1 MSRMTNDHH
10 EGNADARV
18 ATVIEVAS
26 HGLGIEDTLGEIGD
40 ELNRNIKRARN
51 VAVQVGAAA
60 TGRNRRANAAV
71 REGAM
76 DKRVRELKPY
86 LAAVADATRLCIL
99 QELSQHQELPVHD
112 ISEALVLS
120 QPLTSWHLLILKR
133 ANLVTTRKSG
143 RQVLYRL
150 DREHLLAYQAQFAA
164 LMAILYH
171 PSPLGSGRG

>member
-1 MSRMTNDHH
+1 MSRTTNDSR
-10 EGNADARV
+10 EGKGEARV
-18 ATVIEVAS
+18 ATVDEVTA
-26 HGLGIEDTLGEIGD
+26 HGMGIEDALGEIGD
-40 ELNRNIKRARN
+40 GLNRNIKRARD
-51 VAVQVGAAA
+51 VAVQVGVAAS
-60 TGRNRRANAAV
+60 GRNRRANAAI

-112 ISEALVLS
+112 ISEALALS

-133 ANLVTTRKSG
+133 ASLVKTRKSG

-150 DREHLLAYQAQFAA
+150 EREHLLAYQAQFAA
-164 LMAILYH
+164 LMAI
-171 PSPLGSGRG
+171 

>member
-1 MSRMTNDHH
+1 MSRTTNEAR
-10 EGNADARV
+10 EGKAEVRV
-18 ATVIEVAS
+18 ATVDEVAA
-26 HGLGIEDTLGEIGD
+26 HGLGLEETLGELGD
-40 ELNRNIKRARN
+40 GLNRNIKRARN
-51 VAVQVGAAA
+51 MAVQVGAAA
-60 TGRNRRANAAV
+60 TGRHRRSNAAI

-76 DKRVRELKPY
+76 DKRVKELKPY

-133 ANLVTTRKSG
+133 SNLVKTRKSG

-150 DREHLLAYQAQFAA
+150 DREHLLDYQARFAE
-164 LMAILYH
+164 LMAL
-171 PSPLGSGRG
+171 